1 MALDSDSSCF
11 VEHVL
16 MKKLLVST
24 LKLGFILL
32 LQSKTTQ
39 IRCMH
44 FQHKQGH
51 SYLLVTEVMETIFK
65 FIVSALCALPK
76 PLQHLQKK
84 RARLQGTEA
93 KW

>member
-1 MALDSDSSCF
+1 
-11 VEHVL
+11 
-16 MKKLLVST
+16 
-24 LKLGFILL
+24 
-32 LQSKTTQ
+32 
-39 IRCMH
+39 MH

-84 RARLQGTEA
+84 REPSFKGQKLNGNTVALLSGNLA
-93 KW
+93 DSYLFFASA